1 MAGLGQNSVRVFAN
15 AVRCS
20 ERSGVRVSKRSGRVF
35 GFVFCSALFLNCSV
49 FCFVRPFRGCV
60 LFGCFVRVFPPIV
73 SLFGCF
79 DWKNDDDLI
88 RCFVRL
94 LVITQC
100 FVRSNRSGWL
110 MFVLFDCFVWPL
122 VVTNNE
128 FFVIFQ
134 LGNLGR
140 HAGMFCSY
148 VLFGGFWSCFVR
160 LFRSS
165 IPSRCSGA

>member
-1 MAGLGQNSVRVFAN
+1 M
-15 AVRCS
+15 
-20 ERSGVRVSKRSGRVF
+20 
-35 GFVFCSALFLNCSV
+35 
-49 FCFVRPFRGCV
+49 
-60 LFGCFVRVFPPIV
+60 FGCFVRVFPPIV

-79 DWKNDDDLI
+79 DWRNDDDLI

-100 FVRSNRSGWL
+100 FVRSNCSGWL
-110 MFVLFDCFVWPL
+110 MFVLFDCFVWLL
-122 VVTNNE
+122 VGTNND

-148 VLFGGFWSCFVR
+148 VLVTHLAQTFCSVVSFKHSVQTFRRFIRFLLLDVLLGCFVR
-160 LFRSS
+160 TLCSRALSCVLFA
-165 IPSRCSGA
+165 CFVGAVVHVLLGGFVRALAL

>member
-1 MAGLGQNSVRVFAN
+1 MSQNQFRIARCGHTNIFRLRLRTCGKPGLGQNSVRVFAN

-20 ERSGVRVSKRSGRVF
+20 ERLGDPVSKRLGRVF
-35 GFVFCSALFLNCSV
+35 GFVFDSALFLNCSV

-79 DWKNDDDLI
+79 DWRNDDDLI

-100 FVRSNRSGWL
+100 FVRSHRFGQNSVRVFGS
-110 MFVLFDCFVWPL
+110 FV
-122 VVTNNE
+122 
-128 FFVIFQ
+128 
-134 LGNLGR
+134 
-140 HAGMFCSY
+140 CS
-148 VLFGGFWSCFVR
+148 FS
-160 LFRSS
+160 
-165 IPSRCSGA
+165 

>member
-1 MAGLGQNSVRVFAN
+1 MSALCSHFTSECDDGCSGMARPVVAGILGIPINAQCPVHAYQNAEPGLGQNSVRVFAN

-79 DWKNDDDLI
+79 DWRDDDDLI

-100 FVRSNRSGWL
+100 FVQCP
-110 MFVLFDCFVWPL
+110 V
-122 VVTNNE
+122 
-128 FFVIFQ
+128 
-134 LGNLGR
+134 
-140 HAGMFCSY
+140 HAYQNAEALHHMLCSEHEN
-148 VLFGGFWSCFVR
+148 
-160 LFRSS
+160 
-165 IPSRCSGA
+165 

>member
-1 MAGLGQNSVRVFAN
+1 MFAN

-79 DWKNDDDLI
+79 DWRNDRDLGDLGEF
-88 RCFVRL
+88 RETLGGRL
-94 LVITQC
+94 GLPMEIKGE
-100 FVRSNRSGWL
+100 FRKSPLISG
-110 MFVLFDCFVWPL
+110 
-122 VVTNNE
+122 
-128 FFVIFQ
+128 
-134 LGNLGR
+134 
-140 HAGMFCSY
+140 
-148 VLFGGFWSCFVR
+148 
-160 LFRSS
+160 
-165 IPSRCSGA
+165 

>member
-1 MAGLGQNSVRVFAN
+1 MRFKAHNQIKPQNLQKHCQKSTIFEPGLGQNSVRVFAN

-20 ERSGVRVSKRSGRVF
+20 ERSGVRVSKRLGRVF

-79 DWKNDDDLI
+79 DWRNDDDLI

-100 FVRSNRSGWL
+100 VVRSNRNLGGWL
-110 MFVLFDCFVWPL
+110 GLPMEIKGEFRKSPL
-122 VVTNNE
+122 
-128 FFVIFQ
+128 I
-134 LGNLGR
+134 
-140 HAGMFCSY
+140 
-148 VLFGGFWSCFVR
+148 
-160 LFRSS
+160 
-165 IPSRCSGA
+165 SG